1 MSNINWVLCNS
12 TSDINYKD
20 AIPKLTDA
28 ELRYCLA
35 NEPRKSGLTRLEREA
50 KKRNLQARAVDVVTV
65 PLYTIPW
72 YQDKPAV
79 ACGDQHV

>member
-1 MSNINWVLCNS
+1 MSNINWVLRNS

-28 ELRYCLA
+28 ELRYCLE
-35 NEPRKSGLTRLEREA
+35 NEHRKSGHARLEREA
-50 KKRNLQARAVDVVTV
+50 KKRNLQARTVDVVTV

-79 ACGDQHV
+79 ACGHQHV